1 MEIEQW
7 VERLWRGGRSR
18 QRRSTQYISPAPL
31 AVFRIGFGLMMALSV
46 FRFWWNGW
54 IEALYLE
61 PGYFFSYR
69 YFEWVKPLGNW
80 TYGLFILAF
89 LSSVMVMLGW
99 KYRLAIVVFFLS
111 FTYIELMDKTT
122 YLNHYYFVSLLS
134 FVLIWLP
141 AADYFSVD
149 KGANK
154 TVTVPGWTINCLKV
168 FVGVVYFYAGLAKL
182 NSDWLINAQPLSI
195 WLPARY
201 DIPLL
206 GNLMQQLWVH
216 YAFSWAGAAYDLF
229 IVFFLLWRPTRP
241 LAFVAV
247 VVFHVLTRVL
257 FPIGMFPYIMIVS
270 ALVFFDAGFHN
281 RLLSAMVRVWRNA
294 ASFMPVMRGAPPTSP
309 LPPGEGP
316 GERGTHHQARPPSSA
331 KARRGARAQVQRK
344 FKGSKVVVYT
354 VLALHLLLPWRY
366 LMYPGELFWT
376 EEGYRFSWRVMLMEK
391 AGYLNYKIVDPT
403 TGKRTV
409 VNPADYLTT
418 FQNKQLATQP
428 DFILEFA
435 HHLAS
440 LHQEKD
446 GPLPAV
452 YAESYVALNGRGSK
466 VYVDPD
472 VNLIGITQDTPR
484 TEWLMPFEDD
494 IYGL

>member
-1 MEIEQW
+1 
-7 VERLWRGGRSR
+7 VSKDHKNKTDDGKKAPSSALAS
-18 QRRSTQYISPAPL
+18 SSLISSALTPAAPL

-46 FRFWWNGW
+46 LRFWWNGW
-54 IEALYLE
+54 IDKLYME
-61 PGYFFSYR
+61 PSYFFSYR
-69 YFEWVKPLGNW
+69 YFEWVKPFGDW
-80 TYGLFILAF
+80 TYVLFILAF
-89 LSSVMVMLGW
+89 ASAIMVMLGW
-99 KYRLAIVVFFLS
+99 KYRLASVLFFLS

-122 YLNHYYFVSLLS
+122 YLNHYYFISLLS

-149 KGANK
+149 KGTDK
-154 TVTVPGWTINCLKV
+154 SVTVPRWTIDCLKV

-182 NSDWLINAQPLSI
+182 NSDWLIDAQPLAI
-195 WLPARY
+195 WLPAKY

-206 GNLMQQLWVH
+206 GKLMQQVWVH

-241 LAFVAV
+241 FAFVAV

-270 ALVFFDAGFHN
+270 ALIFFPAISHERILMLIRSVLQ
-281 RLLSAMVRVWRNA
+281 RLSINLSNDQIYQ
-294 ASFMPVMRGAPPTSP
+294 SN
-309 LPPGEGP
+309 
-316 GERGTHHQARPPSSA
+316 QARPQDA
-331 KARRGARAQVQRK
+331 KRVNW
-344 FKGSKVVVYT
+344 SKVLVGA
-354 VLALHLLLPWRY
+354 VLVLHLVLPWRY
-366 LMYPGELFWT
+366 LAYPGELFWT

-391 AGYLNYKIVDPT
+391 AGYLTYKIVDPI
-403 TGKRTV
+403 TGNRSV
-409 VNPADYLTT
+409 VNPGDFLTT

-440 LHQEKD
+440 LHQQKD

-452 YAESYVALNGRGSK
+452 YAESYVALNGRGSRI
-466 VYVDPD
+466 YVNPD
-472 VNLIGITQDTPR
+472 INLSEITEDTPR
-484 TEWLMPFEDD
+484 IEWLMPFEDT

>member
-1 MEIEQW
+1 
-7 VERLWRGGRSR
+7 
-18 QRRSTQYISPAPL
+18 
-31 AVFRIGFGLMMALSV
+31 
-46 FRFWWNGW
+46 
-54 IEALYLE
+54 
-61 PGYFFSYR
+61 
-69 YFEWVKPLGNW
+69 
-80 TYGLFILAF
+80 
-89 LSSVMVMLGW
+89 
-99 KYRLAIVVFFLS
+99 
-111 FTYIELMDKTT
+111 
-122 YLNHYYFVSLLS
+122 
-134 FVLIWLP
+134 
-141 AADYFSVD
+141 
-149 KGANK
+149 
-154 TVTVPGWTINCLKV
+154 
-168 FVGVVYFYAGLAKL
+168 
-182 NSDWLINAQPLSI
+182 
-195 WLPARY
+195 
-201 DIPLL
+201 
-206 GNLMQQLWVH
+206 MQQVWVH
-216 YAFSWAGAAYDLF
+216 FAFSWAGAAYDLF

-281 RLLSAMVRVWRNA
+281 RLLNLLRSTWSWVK
-294 ASFMPVMRGAPPTSP
+294 PTSSIN
-309 LPPGEGP
+309 LSD
-316 GERGTHHQARPPSSA
+316 HHIDQSNKRARTQDA
-331 KARRGARAQVQRK
+331 KKVNW
-344 FKGSKVVVYT
+344 SKAVVYA
-354 VLALHLLLPWRY
+354 VLALHLVVPWRY
-366 LMYPGELFWT
+366 LVYPGELFWT

-403 TGKRTV
+403 SGKRTV

-466 VYVDPD
+466 VYVNPD
-472 VNLIGITQDTPR
+472 INLSTITNDTPR
-484 TEWLMPFEDD
+484 TEWLMPFEDT